1 MPKIYIYNRT
11 KAGNSN
17 GFVLKVS
24 ASPQGK
30 TATDSTLATGKTVSV
45 EPASYPFLIRAE
57 VKLMVGGVA
66 TPGNYLQQAKP
77 DKDIHLVVTL
87 RDAGANNIGVQINSV
102 DAAKVPPVN

>member
-1 MPKIYIYNRT
+1 M
-11 KAGNSN
+11 
-17 GFVLKVS
+17 
-24 ASPQGK
+24 
-30 TATDSTLATGKTVSV
+30 
-45 EPASYPFLIRAE
+45 IRAE